1 MDRSNVNPAAV
12 SKPKTLEEAVRAAQN
27 MQRHGDLSAAEAV
40 YLRILQV
47 IPEEPNALHFL
58 GILRHQQGD
67 NEGATALIRRAI
79 GVVPLDAGPWV
90 NLGNIMLE
98 MRRFD
103 EAVDAYKQAAV
114 LSPDN
119 LLVHNNIGLLQGR
132 RNNLD
137 LAEAAYLQALRIA
150 PDADYV
156 LQNYAGLLHRL
167 GRYEEATS
175 FSIKTLS
182 ASPNDPKARRLLSIS
197 YALVGDLESARG
209 VLRDWLELDPGN
221 PEALH
226 LLAGAG
232 GLPVPARASDAYIAE
247 EFDAFAKSFDAKLEM
262 LGYKAPELVTRALA
276 EALDAVGPA
285 GDVLDAGCGTGLCS
299 ILLRPMARR
308 LDGVDLSRGMLS
320 KAAERGGYDQLECA
334 ELTSY
339 MAGNPCRWDSIVS
352 ADTLCYFGDLHD
364 VLVAARI
371 ALKLR
376 GLLVFSV
383 EAASSEIVEFSLQHN
398 GRYAHGRSYIEGSV
412 AAAGLEL
419 LSIELEIL
427 RAEVMRPVRGWIVV
441 ARHGAVAQPQP
452 QQTFGSAP
460 TSL

>member
-1 MDRSNVNPAAV
+1 MTNTDALPTAQ
-12 SKPKTLEEAVRAAQN
+12 SKPMTLEDAVRAAQN
-27 MQRHGDLSAAEAV
+27 MQRHGDLPAAEAV
-40 YLRILQV
+40 YLRILQA
-47 IPEEPNALHFL
+47 IPDEPNALHFL

-67 NEGATALIRRAI
+67 NEGAADLIRRAI
-79 GVVPLDAGPWV
+79 TVIPLDAGPWV
-90 NLGNIMLE
+90 NFGNVMLE
-98 MRRFD
+98 MKKFD
-103 EAVDAYKQAAV
+103 EAVDAYKQATV
-114 LSPDN
+114 LAPDN
-119 LLVHNNIGLLQGR
+119 LLVYNNLGLLQGR
-132 RNNLD
+132 RNNLE

-156 LQNYAGLLHRL
+156 LQNYAGLLQRQ

-175 FSIKTLS
+175 FSIKTLT

-221 PEALH
+221 AEALH
-226 LLAGAG
+226 LLASAG
-232 GLPVPARASDAYIAE
+232 GLPVPMRASDAYIAE
-247 EFDAFAKSFDAKLEM
+247 EFDAFAKSFDAKLEV
-262 LGYKAPELVTRALA
+262 LGYRAPELVTAALARALGA
-276 EALDAVGPA
+276 TDSA

-320 KAAERGGYDQLECA
+320 KATERGGYDGLECA

-339 MAGNPCRWDSIVS
+339 MAHHPGRWDSIVS
-352 ADTLCYFGDLHD
+352 ADTLCYFGELHD
-364 VLVAARI
+364 VLSAAKV

-383 EAASSEIVEFSLQHN
+383 EAAASAVAGFLLQHN
-398 GRYAHGRSYIEGSV
+398 GRYAHARSYIEQSLAEV
-412 AAAGLEL
+412 GLEL
-419 LSIELEIL
+419 LTIEHETL

-441 ARHGAVAQPQP
+441 ARNSGNHRA
-452 QQTFGSAP
+452 
-460 TSL
+460 